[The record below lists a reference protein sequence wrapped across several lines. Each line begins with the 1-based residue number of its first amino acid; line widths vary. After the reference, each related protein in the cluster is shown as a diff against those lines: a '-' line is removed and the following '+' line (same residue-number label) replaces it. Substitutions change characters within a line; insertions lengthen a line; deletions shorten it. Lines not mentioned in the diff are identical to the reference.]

1 VRSLPPRARLGMLA
15 AAVALLLGGGIYLLL
30 IRGGDDGPV
39 VEAGSRFGSDAEGG
53 GGGSLLDTLAP
64 VLGARQQ
71 ARAGGPDAPPP
82 TAEEVSRATGDAV
95 AGVFVLGF
103 RGTQRS
109 GSFFERLGAR
119 PYAGV
124 LLARYNYDEPSQLA
138 GLTAQIQKVARD
150 AGHPA
155 PIVAAQQEGDE
166 FSAFANLA
174 PRGQEDVGSGSVADI
189 RASALAAGQQLR
201 VLGVGMNLAPNAD
214 VAVAGGPGQGRAF
227 ADTASKVV
235 RAVKASVA
243 GYRRAGVAA
252 AVGPFPGDGA
262 ASQNPE
268 GGPAP
273 VGLGLEELR
282 DGDMTPFAAVASG
295 RGAAP
300 AMQMS
305 NAIYVAYDSVT
316 PATLLPDAIEELRE
330 RLGFEGTIVSAD
342 LVATTATTGGRVGE
356 AAVAAL
362 RAGVDMLVVP
372 GGRAQQDEAYR
383 AVVAAV
389 ASGAISPDRI
399 VAALRRIAALRRLT
413 RDAREPIRIDG

>member
-1 VRSLPPRARLGMLA
+1 VSSLPPRARLGVLA
-15 AAVALLLGGGIYLLL
+15 VAVALLLGGGVYLVF

-39 VEAGSRFGSDAEGG
+39 LEAGSRFGSDAEGG
-53 GGGSLLDTLAP
+53 GGGALLDTLAP

-71 ARAGGPDAPPP
+71 ARAGGPDPAPP
-82 TAEEVSRATGDAV
+82 TAEEVTRAMGDAV
-95 AGVFVLGF
+95 AGVFIVGLP
-103 RGTQRS
+103 GTQPR

-119 PYAGV
+119 PYGGV
-124 LLARYNYDEPSQLA
+124 LLTRHNYDEPSQLA

-155 PIVAAQQEGDE
+155 PIVTARQEGDE

-174 PRGQEDVGSGSVADI
+174 PRGQADVGAGKVADI

-214 VAVAGGPGQGRAF
+214 VAVSGGPGQGRAF
-227 ADTASKVV
+227 ADSASKVV

-243 GYRRAGVAA
+243 GYRRTGVAP

-262 ASQNPE
+262 ASQDPE
-268 GGPAP
+268 SGPAP
-273 VGLGLEELR
+273 VGLGLEDLR
-282 DGDMTPFAAVASG
+282 GSDMTPFAAVASG

-300 AMQMS
+300 AVQMS

-316 PATLLPDAIEELRE
+316 PATLLPDAVKELRD
-330 RLGFEGTIVSAD
+330 RLGFEGTIISAD

-356 AAVAAL
+356 AAVAAMT
-362 RAGVDMLVVP
+362 AGVDMLVVP

-389 ASGAISPDRI
+389 ASGTISTDRI
-399 VAALRRIAALRRLT
+399 VSALRRIAALRRLT
-413 RDAREPIRIDG
+413 RDAREPMRIDG

>member
-1 VRSLPPRARLGMLA
+1 VSSLPPRARLAVLL
-15 AAVALLLGGGIYLLL
+15 AAVALVLGGGVYLLF
-30 IRGGDDGPV
+30 IRGGDDSPV
-39 VEAGSRFGSDAEGG
+39 LEAGSRFGTDAGNDGG
-53 GGGSLLDTLAP
+53 GALLEALAP
-64 VLGARQQ
+64 VLGASQR
-71 ARAGGPDAPPP
+71 ARAGGSDPPPP

-95 AGVFVLGF
+95 AGVFIVGF
-103 RGTQRS
+103 PGTEPR
-109 GSFFERLGAR
+109 GSFFERLAAR
-119 PYAGV
+119 PYGGV
-124 LLARYNYDEPSQLA
+124 LLGRQNYDEPSQLA
-138 GLTAQIQKVARD
+138 GLTAQVQKVAHD

-155 PIVAAQQEGDE
+155 PIVAAKQEGDE

-174 PRGQEDVGSGSVADI
+174 PRAQADVGAASVADI
-189 RASALAAGQQLR
+189 RASAYAAGQQLR

-214 VAVAGGPGQGRAF
+214 IAVAGGPAQGRAF
-227 ADTASKVV
+227 SDSASKVV

-262 ASQNPE
+262 ASQDPE

-273 VGLGLEELR
+273 VGLGLEDLR
-282 DGDMTPFAAVASG
+282 DADMTPFAAVASG
-295 RGAAP
+295 PATAP

-316 PATLLPDAIEELRE
+316 PATLLPEAVKELRD

-342 LVATTATTGGRVGE
+342 LVATTATTGGTVGE
-356 AAVAAL
+356 AAVTAL
-362 RAGVDMLVVP
+362 KAGVDQLVVP

-383 AVVAAV
+383 SVVAAV

-399 VAALRRIAALRRLT
+399 VSALRRIAALRRVT
-413 RDAREPIRIDG
+413 RDAREPVRIDG